1 LAWRFARP
9 LFIIP
14 LHVGKLNVLVLYDRW
29 EEPEEADAPASDK
42 APLTRTLDKKEVE
55 DEVAETLGK
64 LGHEATLHVLDG
76 STKSLHALARI
87 DCDLVFNLAES
98 FGGNDTADYCIAAYL
113 ELLDKRITGTGSRG
127 LLYGQDK
134 AVAKKILEFHG
145 IHTPVFARSFRGR
158 LDFSH
163 DLEFPVIVKPARED
177 GSIGIE
183 FNAVVSSIRELMER
197 IDWLHANFD
206 SPVLIEEYVEGR
218 EMYVGVIGN
227 DNPVAL
233 PVIEL
238 DLSKLPEGRPR
249 IAGAEVKWGKGT
261 RAYRDTKSAVAED
274 LPEETAALLHQTAV
288 AVFQALELRDY
299 ARIDMRLRP
308 DGRVAVIEANPYP
321 WLASKAEFAMAA
333 RKSGRN
339 YTQLIE
345 ELIDLAMARYGA
357 AS

>member
-1 LAWRFARP
+1 MRARM
-9 LFIIP
+9 
-14 LHVGKLNVLVLYDRW
+14 GKLNVVVLYDRW
-29 EEPEEADAPASDK
+29 DEPVEETAGTADK

-55 DEVAETLGK
+55 EEVAETLGK
-64 LGHEATLHVLDG
+64 LEHEATLHVLDG
-76 STKSLHALARI
+76 STKSLHAIARI
-87 DCDLVFNLAES
+87 ECDLIFNLAES

-113 ELLDKRITGTGSRG
+113 ELLAKRFTGSGSHG

-145 IHTPVFARSFRGR
+145 VHTPVFARSFRGR

-183 FNAVVSSIRELMER
+183 FSSVVTSIRELMER

-206 SPVLIEEYVEGR
+206 SPVLIEEFVEGR
-218 EMYVGVIGN
+218 EMYVGVLGN
-227 DNPVAL
+227 ENPEAL
-233 PVIEL
+233 PIIEL

-261 RAYRDTKSAVAED
+261 RAYKDTKSSVAED
-274 LPEETAALLHQTAV
+274 LTDETAALLQQTAV
-288 AVFQALELRDY
+288 AVYQALDLHDY

-308 DGRVAVIEANPYP
+308 DGRVAVIEANPNP
-321 WLASKAEFAMAA
+321 WLASD
-333 RKSGRN
+333 RKSTRLN
-339 YTQLIE
+339 
-345 ELIDLAMARYGA
+345 
-357 AS
+357 S

>member
-1 LAWRFARP
+1 MGK
-9 LFIIP
+9 
-14 LHVGKLNVLVLYDRW
+14 LHVVVIYDRW
-29 EEPEEADAPASDK
+29 DVEEDEGAAADDK
-42 APLTRTLDKKEVE
+42 APITRTLDKKEVE
-55 DEVAETLGK
+55 EEVAETLGK
-64 LGHEATLHVLDG
+64 LGHDATLHVLDG
-76 STKSLHALARI
+76 SIKSLHALARVDADMI
-87 DCDLVFNLAES
+87 FNLAES
-98 FGGNDTADYCIAAYL
+98 FGGNDTADYCIAAYM
-113 ELLDKRITGTGSRG
+113 ELLGKHFTGSGSHG

-134 AVAKKILEFHG
+134 AAAKKILEFHG

-163 DLEFPVIVKPARED
+163 DLAFPVIVKPARED

-183 FNAVVSSIRELMER
+183 FSSVVTSIRELMER

-218 EMYVGVIGN
+218 EMYVGVMGN
-227 DNPVAL
+227 EHPEAL

-261 RAYRDTKSAVAED
+261 RAYRDTKSAIAEGLPDETVAT
-274 LPEETAALLHQTAV
+274 LQQTAIGV
-288 AVFQALELRDY
+288 YQALELRDY

-308 DGRVAVIEANPYP
+308 DGRVAVIEANPNP

-333 RKSGRN
+333 RRSGRN

-345 ELIDLAMARYGA
+345 EILDLALARYA
-357 AS
+357 

>member
-1 LAWRFARP
+1 MGK
-9 LFIIP
+9 
-14 LHVGKLNVLVLYDRW
+14 LHVVVIYDRW
-29 EEPEEADAPASDK
+29 DVEEDEGAAADEK
-42 APLTRTLDKKEVE
+42 APITRTLDKKEVE
-55 DEVAETLGK
+55 EEVADALGK
-64 LGHEATLHVLDG
+64 LGHDATLHVLDG
-76 STKSLHALARI
+76 SIKSLHALARVDADMI
-87 DCDLVFNLAES
+87 FNLAES
-98 FGGNDTADYCIAAYL
+98 FGGNDTADYCIAAYM
-113 ELLDKRITGTGSRG
+113 ELLGKHFTGSGSHG

-134 AVAKKILEFHG
+134 AAAKKILEFHG

-163 DLEFPVIVKPARED
+163 DLAFPVIVKPARED

-183 FNAVVSSIRELMER
+183 FSSVVTSIRELMER

-206 SPVLIEEYVEGR
+206 SPVLIEEFVEGR

-227 DNPVAL
+227 EHPEAL

-261 RAYRDTKSAVAED
+261 RAYRDTKSAIAEGLPDETVAT
-274 LPEETAALLHQTAV
+274 LQQTAIGV
-288 AVFQALELRDY
+288 YQALELRDY

-308 DGRVAVIEANPYP
+308 DGRVAVIEANPNP

-345 ELIDLAMARYGA
+345 EILDLALARYA
-357 AS
+357 